1 MRASI
6 NDEGFAEQMA
16 KDIRINFTDLDSE
29 FIKQAA
35 LFSFYAEQLRVT
47 QVAAD
52 KAKLLRDMAYAS
64 EDKRI
69 RDESVG
75 KKITEKQ
82 TENEVLLSKKYQRAA
97 LAYNEARAKTE
108 LIRNYLEALTQKRDS
123 LVQLA
128 KAKNEDMKGKM
139 SHKH

>member
-47 QVAAD
+47 QVTAD

-82 TENEVLLSKKYQRAA
+82 TENEVLLSRRYQKAA